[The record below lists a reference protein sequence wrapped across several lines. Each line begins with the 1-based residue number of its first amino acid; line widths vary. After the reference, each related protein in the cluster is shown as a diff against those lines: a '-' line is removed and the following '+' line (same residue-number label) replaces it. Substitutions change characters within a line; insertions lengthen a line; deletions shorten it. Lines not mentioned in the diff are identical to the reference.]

1 MLLVQTSDPNPLPL
15 SWPHALQLISMARD
29 VLDTELT
36 ALVGESYNRAYGA
49 MVQVQLLSEL
59 EEVIEYKM
67 HPERRDMIRRAW
79 WDRLQV
85 SGGEGRNGCGGLNC
99 LTFRLASC
107 ASPHLGAAI
116 ICETSIRYWVSSTH
130 LSTGESVLVGKG
142 VCLI

>member
-1 MLLVQTSDPNPLPL
+1 
-15 SWPHALQLISMARD
+15 MARD

-85 SGGEGRNGCGGLNC
+85 RGEGVVGMVGPAAGEGEGVVGMVGPAAGEGEGVVGMVGPAAGEGVVRVWWVWWDGC
-99 LTFRLASC
+99 R
-107 ASPHLGAAI
+107 
-116 ICETSIRYWVSSTH
+116 
-130 LSTGESVLVGKG
+130 
-142 VCLI
+142 

>member
-15 SWPHALQLISMARD
+15 SWSRPLQLISMARD

-59 EEVIEYKM
+59 EEVIEYKL

-85 SGGEGRNGCGGLNC
+85 SEWWGGVEWMWRFELPE
-99 LTFRLASC
+99 LQ
-107 ASPHLGAAI
+107 
-116 ICETSIRYWVSSTH
+116 VS
-130 LSTGESVLVGKG
+130 LD
-142 VCLI
+142 

>member
-1 MLLVQTSDPNPLPL
+1 MTLLFVCCTIKHPIHLRLPSCLHPSPPFLAPLP
-15 SWPHALQLISMARD
+15 PPFLQLISMARD

-85 SGGEGRNGCGGLNC
+85 RGGVGGRDAVGGMVLKVPV
-99 LTFRLASC
+99 LQV
-107 ASPHLGAAI
+107 
-116 ICETSIRYWVSSTH
+116 VSQGTH
-130 LSTGESVLVGKG
+130 MH
-142 VCLI
+142 